1 MQEILYRKGVFYL
14 NSEDRK
20 ANFDTEENDTKF
32 NSDTDM
38 LADEA
43 KLKYRGRYKHTI
55 SITWIPNPGREGK
68 SNS

>member
-43 KLKYRGRYKHTI
+43 KLKYRGRYNTHNFNNLDPEP
-55 SITWIPNPGREGK
+55 W
-68 SNS
+68 